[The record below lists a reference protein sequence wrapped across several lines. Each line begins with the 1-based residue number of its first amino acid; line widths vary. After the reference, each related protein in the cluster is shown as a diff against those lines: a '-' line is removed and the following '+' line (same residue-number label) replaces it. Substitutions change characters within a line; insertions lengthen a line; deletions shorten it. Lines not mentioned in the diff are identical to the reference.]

1 MKDNVAITIGRLN
14 AKLLR
19 LASNY
24 MRGVLMNTVDNDRV
38 QGEDVTIYEYIR
50 SRKRQKTRLV
60 LHILDSNG

>member
-1 MKDNVAITIGRLN
+1 
-14 AKLLR
+14 
-19 LASNY
+19 
-24 MRGVLMNTVDNDRV
+24 MNTVDNDRV